1 MPFSRWVDEPW
12 SIQMMKYYSAL
23 GRSELSH
30 HGKTWRSL
38 KCCDSV
44 KEARLQRLPT
54 VCACVCVCVRAC
66 VRACVRMRVHACV
79 CACMR
84 ARVRVCVRVCVRACV
99 RLCVCVCVCA
109 HVCVRVC
116 VCVRAQSCLTLWP
129 HGLQPARLLWVA
141 ISYSRGSFQPRAQT

>member
-66 VRACVRMRVHACV
+66 VRMRVHACV

-84 ARVRVCVRVCVRACV
+84 ARVCVYVCACVHVCACACACV
-99 RLCVCVCVCA
+99 RMCVYVCVCA
-109 HVCVRVC
+109 CSVLPDSLASWTAAC
-116 VCVRAQSCLTLWP
+116 
-129 HGLQPARLLWVA
+129 
-141 ISYSRGSFQPRAQT
+141 